1 MFPCNNQSRPNNW
14 FEDFW
19 KESPGLAGLSI
30 DIDTA
35 FSPLLR
41 PVSSGATEEIK
52 ANSDIILA
60 PWKPRAGSKLGL
72 LKVPLSLYIN
82 IINIT

>member
-1 MFPCNNQSRPNNW
+1 MTEYISVAKNTNILLAFYFPPLVFPCNNQSRPNNW

-19 KESPGLAGLSI
+19 KDSPPLVWLGLSI

-41 PVSSGATEEIK
+41 PG
-52 ANSDIILA
+52 L
-60 PWKPRAGSKLGL
+60 RLGQFG
-72 LKVPLSLYIN
+72 N
-82 IINIT
+82 